1 MIIFFSCT
9 DFSFFFGHTTQLVR
23 PQLPSQRLNPCPLP
37 QKHGVL
43 TTAPLGK
50 SLQQIYDLR
59 VSNCSYPFSIAL
71 STYTGCQSIIIVIYS
86 SFSRQRPPSRS
97 PPFLLLQPA
106 LIAFQV
112 RCSTSA
118 LGLPST
124 FPVCSHSFL
133 EHVSSFFLV

>member
-1 MIIFFSCT
+1 MIIFFSCA
-9 DFSFFFGHTTQLVR
+9 DFFFFFGWTTQLVR
-23 PQLPSQRLNPCPLP
+23 PQYPSQRLNPCPLP

-43 TTAPLGK
+43 TTAPPGK
-50 SLQQIYDLR
+50 SDLR
-59 VSNCSYPFSIAL
+59 VSNCYYPLSIAM
-71 STYTGCQSIIIVIYS
+71 STYSGCQSIIIVIQS
-86 SFSRQRPPSRS
+86 SFSHQRPPSRS

-112 RCSTSA
+112 RCSTSV

-133 EHVSSFFLV
+133 EHVSSFFLVYEDF